1 MAGGIHKAAVSASF
15 ILLFVSGCRKQPPSP
30 IAVAKFEI
38 AESSFERGDLKV
50 ALSEVDSALQQKNL
64 DPDATWDLRL
74 LKSEILIWQGLSRDA
89 LPLLTPGRVSE
100 PRSAEL
106 GARRSTLRGIAE
118 TNLQQ
123 LDLAAQTFHETA
135 EMPGADSP
143 KVMGDLLLGEGKL
156 SALRHDPAQSELLF
170 RRALTI
176 AQEHDQTFLAGNA
189 LGNLG
194 MLEMQQ
200 YHYAEAVDRFNA
212 SLAMAE
218 RLGAQASIVRTTVN
232 LGWAYLQMGDLDRAS
247 DLFDDAKRRSEQLG
261 MIADQETAIMN
272 IAVVE
277 SARRE
282 FSPAEQNYLRALK
295 LARQMDDKQEVAYS
309 LADLAQIAIVKQ
321 DLELAQKYNQEALA
335 LERLIGDH
343 GTELW
348 SLVNEAQIA
357 ASKMDYETAVRY
369 LRKVV
374 DESKSDLILRAQAFS
389 TLAGIDAKRHN
400 LEAANMN
407 FKTAIAS
414 LEAGRLSFVREEF
427 KFSYPVNAKAIY
439 DDYIDFLVQRGMADE
454 AFRVVEKHRATTLT
468 EGLGQYYVYD
478 SGKFNIQEAKE
489 AASRSGQVVLS
500 YWVGPEK
507 SFLWIFLPGH
517 SQLVT
522 LPGEDQIRPLI
533 ERYRAHL
540 KEGFA
545 SNNVADAS
553 GEELYSMLVEPVE
566 RWIEPQSQVTVIPD
580 GPLCSLNFET
590 LVVKT
595 PKPHFWIEDVS
606 VTNASSALLLTSRLR
621 SAAGRSVEPPQQL
634 LLIGNPRAPENY
646 SPLSHAG
653 EEMQL
658 IKDHFSPEQE
668 TVISGTDATPAA
680 YFRTKPEGYALIHF
694 VAHGTASRAS
704 ALDSAVVL
712 SEDGKSHN
720 LYARDIA
727 GTRLHARLVTISAC
741 DSAGNR
747 IYSSEGLVGLSWAF
761 LRAGA
766 ERVIAALWE
775 VNDASTPQ
783 LMDRMYAS
791 IAAGEE
797 PSSALR
803 AAKLSL
809 LRSQTV
815 YSRPFY
821 WAPFVLYQGI

>member
-1 MAGGIHKAAVSASF
+1 MAGGIHKAVISASF
-15 ILLFVSGCRKQPPSP
+15 ILLFISGCRKQAPSP
-30 IAVAKFEI
+30 IAVAKFEV
-38 AESSFERGDLKV
+38 AESNFERGDLKV
-50 ALSEVDSALQQKNL
+50 ALNEVDSALQQKDL
-64 DPDATWDLRL
+64 DRDAIWDLRL
-74 LKSEILIWQGLSRDA
+74 LKSEIWIWQGLSLDA
-89 LPLLTPGRVSE
+89 LPLLTPGGVPE
-100 PRSAEL
+100 PRRAEL

-143 KVMGDLLLGEGKL
+143 KVLGELLLGEGKL
-156 SALRHDPAQSELLF
+156 AALRHDPAQSELLF

-176 AQEHDQTFLAGNA
+176 AQDHDQTFLAGNA

-212 SLAMAE
+212 SLAVAE

-282 FSPAEQNYLRALK
+282 FSLANQNYLRALQ
-295 LARQMDDKQEVAYS
+295 LARQMDDKQEIAYS
-309 LADLAQIAIVKQ
+309 LADLAQIAIVKR
-321 DLELAQKYNQEALA
+321 DLELAQKYNQESLA
-335 LERLIGDH
+335 LERLIDDH

-357 ASKMDYETAVRY
+357 ASKMDYETATRC
-369 LRKVV
+369 LKKVV
-374 DESKSDLILRAQAFS
+374 SESKSDLILRAQAFS
-389 TLAGIDAKRHN
+389 TLSGIDAKRHN
-400 LEAANMN
+400 VEAANTH
-407 FKTAIAS
+407 FKAAIAS
-414 LEAGRLSFVREEF
+414 LEAGRLSFAREEF

-454 AFRVVEKHRATTLT
+454 AFSVVEKHRATTLT
-468 EGLGQYYVYD
+468 EGLGQYYVYN

-489 AASRSGQVVLS
+489 AASRSGHVILS

-540 KEGFA
+540 NEGFA
-545 SNNVADAS
+545 SNATGAS
-553 GEELYSMLVEPVE
+553 GEELYSILVGPVE

-590 LVVKT
+590 LLVTT
-595 PKPHFWIEDVS
+595 PKPHYWIEDVS

-621 SAAGRSVEPPQQL
+621 SGTVRSVKPRQKL
-634 LLIGNPRAPENY
+634 LLIGNPRPPENY
-646 SPLSHAG
+646 TPLSHAG
-653 EEMQL
+653 EEMRL
-658 IKDHFSPEQE
+658 IKDHFSPEEE

-680 YFRTKPEGYALIHF
+680 YFRTKPEDYALIHF

-727 GTRLHARLVTISAC
+727 ATRLHARLVTISAC

-766 ERVIAALWE
+766 QKVIAALWE

-797 PSSALR
+797 PASALR

-809 LRSQTV
+809 LHSQTV